1 MSNWWPYGGIGIDT
15 TGFPCPNWKPYL
27 LNRTSRKSSDAVVGW
42 ALRNGFRPVARN
54 SLRFAGK
61 LVGSDGLLGGSST
74 NGTMLPP
81 FPSSRRS
88 HWWNS
93 LVSRKRS
100 AWQGF
105 LASHESGENTQNL
118 HAWAPATHCRRLPFL
133 SSTSLPHSLNQPPF
147 PLWRFLLCLR
157 LWS

>member
-105 LASHESGENTQNL
+105 LASHESGENTQ
-118 HAWAPATHCRRLPFL
+118 PQRL
-133 SSTSLPHSLNQPPF
+133 SSGTTLTPPLPVSFNILAPLSQSTSF
-147 PLWRFLLCLR
+147 PAIEIVLCLR